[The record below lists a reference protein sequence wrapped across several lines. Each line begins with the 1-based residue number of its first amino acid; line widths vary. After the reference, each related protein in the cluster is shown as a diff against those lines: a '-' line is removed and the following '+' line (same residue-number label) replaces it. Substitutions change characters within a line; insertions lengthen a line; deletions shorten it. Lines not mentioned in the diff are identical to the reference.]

1 MRKIDSE
8 TNTDT
13 ALSARA
19 ATRVRQ
25 TERAGPPRVAA
36 SEILAR
42 RDRLRATRGVWE
54 SHWQE
59 IADRILPRQGS
70 FTTRFTAG
78 EKRTHEIFDATAA
91 LALERFSAAL
101 ESMLTP
107 RTQRWHHL
115 RASDP
120 ALNDRPE
127 VRAWFDLAED
137 ILFAARYSPHA
148 NYASQQHEVYMS
160 LGAFGTGVLFVG
172 DDTERGGLIY
182 RAVHLAD
189 CHIEENFQG
198 RIDTLYRDFEYTARQ
213 AMQRWGDANP
223 DAIVKSAE
231 KEPERKFRFVHAVEP
246 RGERDPQRLDRGN
259 KTYASFYVAEEGRTI
274 LQESGFDEFP
284 YLVSRYV
291 TAPREVYGRSPAM
304 TVLPDIKM
312 LNEMNKT
319 TIRQAQLAVEPP
331 ILVFDD
337 GVLGRP
343 DGFGLT
349 PGYIN
354 YGGVSK
360 DGRALMQPFQSGA
373 RVDIG
378 LDMME
383 QRRRT
388 INDAFLVTLFQIL
401 VDQPSMTATEAM
413 IRAQEK
419 GALLT
424 PVMGRQQSEA
434 LGPMIERELAIL
446 QRIGRLPPMPD
457 VLLEA
462 EGEFDI
468 EYDSPLSRAQKS
480 EQVVGISRTFEV
492 LAPLASAQPDIFDVF
507 DGDAL
512 AQLAAEVNGV
522 PQKVLNTPEE
532 IQQMRQGRAASQQ
545 IQSLLAAAP
554 AANQAAG
561 ALEKM
566 VSAGAA
572 PQSIQ

>member
-1 MRKIDSE
+1 MA
-8 TNTDT
+8 T
-13 ALSARA
+13 A
-19 ATRVRQ
+19 
-25 TERAGPPRVAA
+25 E
-36 SEILAR
+36 EIIAR
-42 RDRLRATRGVWE
+42 RDRLRSTRGVWE

-59 IADRILPRQGS
+59 IADRVLPRQAS
-70 FTTRFTAG
+70 FVTRRTAG
-78 EKRTHEIFDATAA
+78 EKRTREMFDATAA
-91 LALERFSAAL
+91 LGLERFAAAL
-101 ESMLTP
+101 EAMLTP
-107 RTQRWHHL
+107 RAQRWHHL

-120 ALNDRPE
+120 ALNDLPE
-127 VRAWFDLAED
+127 VRAWFDRAED
-137 ILFAARYSPHA
+137 ILFAARYAPNA

-172 DDTERGGLIY
+172 EDATGGRDGLIY

-189 CHIEENFQG
+189 CAVAENFQG
-198 RIDTLYRDFEYTARQ
+198 TVDTLYRDFEYSARQ
-213 AMQRWGDANP
+213 ATQRWGDANP
-223 DAIVKSAE
+223 EAILRAAE

-246 RGERDPQRLDRGN
+246 RPERDRRKADGANMPFAS
-259 KTYASFYVAEEGRTI
+259 TYIAEEGRKI
-274 LQESGFDEFP
+274 VQESGFDEFP
-284 YLVSRYV
+284 YMVSRYV

-331 ILVFDD
+331 ILVYDD

-349 PGYIN
+349 PGFIN
-354 YGGVSK
+354 YGGVNK

-383 QRRRT
+383 QRRRA

-434 LGPMIERELAIL
+434 L
-446 QRIGRLPPMPD
+446 
-457 VLLEA
+457 
-462 EGEFDI
+462 
-468 EYDSPLSRAQKS
+468 
-480 EQVVGISRTFEV
+480 
-492 LAPLASAQPDIFDVF
+492 
-507 DGDAL
+507 
-512 AQLAAEVNGV
+512 
-522 PQKVLNTPEE
+522 
-532 IQQMRQGRAASQQ
+532 
-545 IQSLLAAAP
+545 
-554 AANQAAG
+554 
-561 ALEKM
+561 EKA
-566 VSAGAA
+566 VRSGAA
-572 PQSIQ
+572 PQ

>member
-1 MRKIDSE
+1 MQGRDMAS
-8 TNTDT
+8 TPMMQGMTQAAVGYDRT
-13 ALSARA
+13 MPHGVSA
-19 ATRVRQ
+19 T
-25 TERAGPPRVAA
+25 
-36 SEILAR
+36 EILAR
-42 RDRLRATRGVWE
+42 RDRLRSTRGVWE

-70 FTTRFTAG
+70 FTTRFTPG

-107 RTQRWHHL
+107 RMQRWHHL
-115 RASDP
+115 RASRPD
-120 ALNDRPE
+120 LNDRPE
-127 VRAWFDLAED
+127 VRAWFDRAED
-137 ILFAARYSPHA
+137 ILFSARYAPHS
-148 NYASQQHEVYMS
+148 NYASQQHEVYNS

-172 DDTERGGLIY
+172 EDMERGGLIY

-198 RIDTLYRDFEYTARQ
+198 RVDTLYRDFEYTARQ
-213 AMQRWGDANP
+213 AVQRWGDANP
-223 DAIVKSAE
+223 DAIVKAAE

-246 RGERDPQRLDRGN
+246 RGDRDMKRLDGGN
-259 KTYASFYVAEEGRTI
+259 KMYSSVYVAEEGRTV
-274 LQESGFDEFP
+274 LQESGFDAFP
-284 YLVSRYV
+284 YMVSRYV
-291 TAPREVYGRSPAM
+291 TAPREIYGRSPAM

-331 ILVFDD
+331 IMFFDD

-354 YGGVSK
+354 YGGVNK

-401 VDQPSMTATEAM
+401 VDQPNMTATEAM

-446 QRIGRLPPMPD
+446 QRLGQLPPMPD
-457 VLLEA
+457 ALMEA
-462 EGEFDI
+462 QGEFDI

-492 LAPLASAQPDIFDVF
+492 LAPLAASQPDIFDVF

-512 AQLAAEVNGV
+512 AQFAAEVNGV

-532 IQQMRQGRAASQQ
+532 IEQMRQGRAASQQ
-545 IQSLLAAAP
+545 LQGLLDAAP

-561 ALEKM
+561 ALEKVM
-566 VSAGAA
+566 GAGAL
-572 PQSIQ
+572 PQQL

>member
-1 MRKIDSE
+1 MINPD
-8 TNTDT
+8 
-13 ALSARA
+13 
-19 ATRVRQ
+19 Q
-25 TERAGPPRVAA
+25 
-36 SEILAR
+36 IIAR
-42 RDRLRATRGVWE
+42 RDRLRSTRGVWE

-59 IADRILPRQGS
+59 IADRVLPRQAS
-70 FTTRFTAG
+70 FVTRREPG
-78 EKRTHEIFDATAA
+78 EKRTREIFDATAA

-107 RTQRWHHL
+107 RTQRWHRL

-120 ALNDRPE
+120 ALNDLPE
-127 VRAWFDLAED
+127 VRAWFDRAED
-137 ILFAARYSPHA
+137 ILFGARYSPHA

-160 LGAFGTGVLFVG
+160 LGAFGTGVLFVAQ
-172 DDTERGGLIY
+172 DETRNGLLY
-182 RAVHLAD
+182 RATHLAD
-189 CHIEENFQG
+189 CFVAENFQG
-198 RIDTLYRDFEYTARQ
+198 RIDTLYRDFEHTARQ
-213 AMQRWGDANP
+213 AVQRWGDANP
-223 DAIVKSAE
+223 DAIHRAVE
-231 KEPERKFRFVHAVEP
+231 KEPERKFRFIHAVQP
-246 RGERDPQRLDRGN
+246 RDEDERDASKVDGAN
-259 KTYASFYVAEEGRTI
+259 KPFASIYLAEEGRTVV
-274 LQESGFDEFP
+274 QESGFDEFP
-284 YLVSRYV
+284 YMVSRYV

-360 DGRALMQPFQSGA
+360 DGRPLMQPFQSGA
-373 RVDIG
+373 RVDIS

-383 QRRRT
+383 QRRRA

-401 VDQPSMTATEAM
+401 VDQPNMTATEAM

-434 LGPMIERELAIL
+434 LGPMIERELGVL
-446 QRIGRLPPMPD
+446 QRIGRLPAMPGAL
-457 VLLEA
+457 VEA
-462 EGEFDI
+462 AGEFDI
-468 EYDSPLSRAQKS
+468 EYDSPLSRAQRS

-492 LAPLASAQPDIFDVF
+492 LAPLAATQPDVFDVF

-522 PQKVLNTPEE
+522 PQRVLNTPDE
-532 IQQMRQGRAASQQ
+532 IAQRRQGRESAEQ
-545 IQSLLAAAP
+545 IQGLIAAAP

-561 ALEKM
+561 ALEK
-566 VSAGAA
+566 VVNFGAIA
-572 PQSIQ
+572 EPS

>member
-1 MRKIDSE
+1 MSPFE
-8 TNTDT
+8 TDMSTT
-13 ALSARA
+13 AKPKTPKASAA
-19 ATRVRQ
+19 
-25 TERAGPPRVAA
+25 
-36 SEILAR
+36 EILAR
-42 RDRLRATRGVWE
+42 RDRLRSTRGIWE

-59 IADRILPRQGS
+59 IADRVLPRQAS
-70 FTTRFTAG
+70 FTTRPSAG
-78 EKRTHEIFDATAA
+78 EKRTREIFDATAA
-91 LALERFSAAL
+91 LALERFAAAL

-107 RTQRWHHL
+107 RTQRWHRL

-120 ALNDRPE
+120 GLNDRPE
-127 VRAWFDLAED
+127 VRAWFDRAED
-137 ILFAARYSPHA
+137 ILFGSRYSAHA

-172 DDTERGGLIY
+172 DDPARGGLIY

-189 CHIEENFQG
+189 CHIAENFQG
-198 RIDTLYRDFEYTARQ
+198 RVDALYRDFEYTARQ
-213 AMQRWGDANP
+213 AMQRWGDTNP
-223 DAIVKSAE
+223 DAIRKAAE

-246 RGERDPQRLDRGN
+246 REERDPRRLDVGN
-259 KTYASFYVAEEGRTI
+259 KSYASIYVAEEGRAVV
-274 LQESGFDEFP
+274 QESGFDEFP
-284 YLVSRYV
+284 YMVSRYV

-331 ILVFDD
+331 ILVYDD

-360 DGRALMQPFQSGA
+360 DGRALMQPFQSGT

-383 QRRRT
+383 QRRRS

-401 VDQPSMTATEAM
+401 AEQPSMTATEAM

-434 LGPMIERELAIL
+434 LGPMIEREVSIL
-446 QRIGRLPPMPD
+446 QRLGRLPEMPN
-457 VLLEA
+457 LLIEA
-462 EGEFDI
+462 KGEFEI

-480 EQVVGISRTFEV
+480 EQVVGIARTFEV
-492 LAPLASAQPDIFDVF
+492 LAPLASAQPEIFDVF

-532 IQQMRQGRAASQQ
+532 IEQLRQGRNVSQQ
-545 IQSLLAAAP
+545 LQGLLAAAP

-561 ALEKM
+561 AVAKLM
-566 VSAGAA
+566 GGDAA
-572 PQSIQ
+572 AR

>member
-1 MRKIDSE
+1 MKDRTS
-8 TNTDT
+8 
-13 ALSARA
+13 RA
-19 ATRVRQ
+19 DDRIATTSGRDAGRS
-25 TERAGPPRVAA
+25 RAPRVSAA
-36 SEILAR
+36 EILAR
-42 RDRLRATRGVWE
+42 RDRLRSTRGVWE

-59 IADRILPRQGS
+59 VADRILPRQGS

-78 EKRTHEIFDATAA
+78 EKRTREIFDATAA

-115 RASDP
+115 RASRP
-120 ALNDRPE
+120 PLNDRPD
-127 VRAWFDLAED
+127 VRAWFDRAEEV
-137 ILFAARYSPHA
+137 LFGARYAPYA

-172 DDTERGGLIY
+172 EDEERGGLIY

-198 RIDTLYRDFEYTARQ
+198 RVDTLYRDFEYSARQ

-223 DAIVKSAE
+223 DAICKAADR
-231 KEPERKFRFVHAVEP
+231 EPERKFRFVHAVEP
-246 RGERDPQRLDRGN
+246 RAQQAGDGQAGDGIDSDDKAYR
-259 KTYASFYVAEEGRTI
+259 SVYVAEESRAVV
-274 LQESGFDEFP
+274 QESGFDEFP
-284 YLVSRYV
+284 YMVSRYV
-291 TAPREVYGRSPAM
+291 TAPREIYGRSPAM

-331 ILVFDD
+331 ILVYDD

-354 YGGVSK
+354 YGGVNK

-446 QRIGRLPPMPD
+446 QRRGLLPPMPD
-457 VLLEA
+457 ALIEA
-462 EGEFDI
+462 EGEFEI

-480 EQVVGISRTFEV
+480 EQVVGIARTFEV
-492 LAPLASAQPDIFDVF
+492 LAPLAAAQPDIFDVF

-532 IQQMRQGRAASQQ
+532 IGQMRQGRAATQQ
-545 IQSLLAAAP
+545 LQGLLEAAP
-554 AANQAAG
+554 AANQAADALAKVADAG
-561 ALEKM
+561 AL
-566 VSAGAA
+566 
-572 PQSIQ
+572 P

>member
-1 MRKIDSE
+1 MES
-8 TNTDT
+8 
-13 ALSARA
+13 RA
-19 ATRVRQ
+19 DA
-25 TERAGPPRVAA
+25 
-36 SEILAR
+36 ILAR
-42 RDRLRATRGVWE
+42 RDRLRSARTTWE

-59 IADRILPRQGS
+59 IADRVLPRQSDFVSRRPAGS
-70 FTTRFTAG
+70 R
-78 EKRTHEIFDATAA
+78 RTKEIYDATAA
-91 LALERFSAAL
+91 LGLERFSAAL

-107 RTQRWHHL
+107 RAQRWHHL

-120 ALNDRPE
+120 ALNDLPE
-127 VRAWFDLAED
+127 VRAWFDRAEE
-137 ILFAARYSPHA
+137 ILFGARYAPAA

-172 DDTERGGLIY
+172 ADADHGGPLY

-189 CHIEENFQG
+189 CAIAENFQG
-198 RIDTLYRDFEYTARQ
+198 QVDTLYRDFDYSARQ
-213 AMQRWGDANP
+213 AVQRWGDAVP
-223 DAIVKSAE
+223 AAIGRAAG
-231 KEPERKFRFVHAVEP
+231 KEPERRFRFLHAVAP
-246 RGERDPQRLDRGN
+246 RDDRDRARIDGGN
-259 KTYASFYVAEEGRTI
+259 KAFASIYVSVEGRQVV
-274 LQESGFDEFP
+274 QESGFDEFP
-284 YLVSRYV
+284 YMVSRYV
-291 TAPREVYGRSPAM
+291 TAPGEIYGRSPAM

-331 ILVFDD
+331 ILVHDD

-354 YGGVSK
+354 YGGVNK
-360 DGRALMQPFQSGA
+360 DGRALMQPFQSAA

-383 QRRRT
+383 QRRRV

-401 VDQPSMTATEAM
+401 VDAPSMTATEAL

-434 LGPMIERELAIL
+434 LGPMIAREIAIL
-446 QRIGRLPPMPD
+446 QRHGLLPPLPD
-457 VLLEA
+457 ALEEA
-462 EGEFDI
+462 RGDYRI

-480 EQVVGISRTFEV
+480 EQVVGIARTFEV

-522 PQKVLNTPEE
+522 PQNVLKTPEQVAE
-532 IQQMRQGRAASQQ
+532 RRQGREAARQMQ
-545 IQSLLAAAP
+545 ELLQAAP
-554 AANQAAG
+554 AVNQAAG
-561 ALEKM
+561 AFEK
-566 VSAGAA
+566 VVNSGAPA
-572 PQSIQ
+572 QPV